1 MLFGDGIWNAALLLL
16 AILLAVPC
24 IEKPGLAAA
33 AAAAG
38 EDIGAPGKPRG
49 RGGAMAL
56 ETAAGC

>member
-33 AAAAG
+33 AAAG
-38 EDIGAPGKPRG
+38 EEIGAPPGKPRG

-56 ETAAGC
+56 ETTAGC

>member
-33 AAAAG
+33 AAG
-38 EDIGAPGKPRG
+38 EEKDAPGKPKG

-56 ETAAGC
+56 ETTAGC